1 MSSKPISKR
10 IWREETA
17 DSNRLF
23 AEADR
28 LNEIAYG
35 LLIDGPTNDDA
46 VGSFQ
51 AAKDA
56 ADAKYEEA
64 RRAWEKTKVHLK
76 TD

>member
-23 AEADR
+23 AEADH
-28 LNEIAYG
+28 LNTIAYE
-35 LLIDGPTNDDA
+35 LLSDRPTNNDT
-46 VGSFQ
+46 VRNFQ

-64 RRAWEKTKVHLK
+64 RKAWEKAKVHLK
-76 TD
+76 MD

>member
-17 DSNRLF
+17 ESNRLF
-23 AEADR
+23 AEADQ

-35 LLIDGPTNDDA
+35 LMTHGPTNDDT
-46 VGSFQ
+46 VRNFQ

-64 RRAWEKTKVHLK
+64 RRAWEKAKVHLK